1 MSLVS
6 ALPTFSCFLTP
17 ASELVEMSCAPA
29 FSKISGSSTIVVG
42 NDVGGKNA
50 AGDAEVGSGSENTEL
65 RATSCRKLKKRREL
79 PMVGIACVHAGAAA
93 VVAT

>member
-1 MSLVS
+1 M
-6 ALPTFSCFLTP
+6 
-17 ASELVEMSCAPA
+17 
-29 FSKISGSSTIVVG
+29 G

-79 PMVGIACVHAGAAA
+79 PMAGIACVHAGAAA